1 MVTTFTASLFGIY
14 SDAEKRMLIQE
25 KLTFIDSQKRAFNS
39 INYKNR
45 CIYKQAQEV
54 VRYMLPDNYLT
65 LKQQI
70 KSAVEQI
77 IATQEFAYYYQ
88 YCVMLKAPLI
98 GRDHIKAKE
107 MPIVRPDHTFSQKI
121 SEILVATIPVALMQ
135 RVEVISYF
143 EACLNYKMDLIDAQ
157 FVVAKLSMLEKE
169 IYAYLDAL
177 ND

>member
-65 LKQQI
+65 LKQRI

-77 IATQEFAYYYQ
+77 IATQEFAYYY
-88 YCVMLKAPLI
+88 LLN
-98 GRDHIKAKE
+98 
-107 MPIVRPDHTFSQKI
+107 TFSH
-121 SEILVATIPVALMQ
+121 
-135 RVEVISYF
+135 
-143 EACLNYKMDLIDAQ
+143 
-157 FVVAKLSMLEKE
+157 LSP
-169 IYAYLDAL
+169 
-177 ND
+177 